1 MKSKVKNPPES
12 ISRRS
17 TEHKKHYRTLFPVC
31 DTALYD
37 YDIATRAG
45 FVVVDL

>member
-37 YDIATRAG
+37 IATRAG